1 MANGPIRVVIVEDSE
16 PIRKGLTSTI
26 RNDAKGLSLVEVFE
40 AGDAA
45 IAKVEEGLAFD
56 VALVD
61 LGLPGASG
69 FDVIRAMRARN
80 PDAIAIV
87 LTIWDDPANVV
98 NAMRAGARGY
108 LLKDATPDRIRAAIR
123 DAATGGMPL
132 GPSVARFIVDGF
144 LKGTPAARDAKDPR
158 DSGEPPGEPLT
169 PREHEVL
176 ELLAR
181 GLTYADV
188 ARNLAIGVG
197 TVQSHVKRIYE
208 KLEVTSKA
216 EATAVAIRRGLVDP

>member
-1 MANGPIRVVIVEDSE
+1 MAGPIRVVIVEDSE
-16 PIRKGLTSTI
+16 PIRRGLTSTV
-26 RNDAKGLSLVEVFE
+26 RNDPKGLSLVDVFE
-40 AGDAA
+40 TGDAA
-45 IAKVEEGLAFD
+45 IAKLAEGLAFD

-69 FDVIRAMRARN
+69 FDVIRAMRARH
-80 PDAIAIV
+80 PEAIAIV

-108 LLKDATPDRIRAAIR
+108 LLKDTTPERIRAAIR
-123 DAATGGMPL
+123 EAATGGMPL
-132 GPSVARFIVDGF
+132 GPSVARFIVEGF
-144 LKGTPAARDAKDPR
+144 LKGAPAPR
-158 DSGEPPGEPLT
+158 EAAEETGEPLT
-169 PREHEVL
+169 PREREVL

-188 ARNLAIGVG
+188 AKRLSIGVG

-208 KLEVTSKA
+208 KLEVGSKA
-216 EATAVAIRRGLVDP
+216 EATAVAIRRGLVTP